1 MLYIILSGTPRT
13 VSLRSMDSSTQ
24 VVGDYISRLIIPN
37 ISEDYTSDNS
47 VLAYRPNYS
56 SHSGGNTAIIF
67 INLEAAIPCYQG
79 NEIEPACQL
88 FTFEEN
94 SFQFGKAFI
103 QASDIGNHFRFFNSS
118 QNIATYGFGV
128 TGCSTFDQACV
139 SNFEVAL
146 VCLLPPALDQC
157 GI

>member
-1 MLYIILSGTPRT
+1 MLYIVLTGTPRR
-13 VSLRSMDSSTQ
+13 VRLKLIDSPTQTGGDVIST
-24 VVGDYISRLIIPN
+24 LMIPN

-56 SHSGGNTAIIF
+56 NHSGGNTAIIF
-67 INLEAAIPCYQG
+67 INLEVAIPCYQV
-79 NEIEPACQL
+79 NEIEPVCQL
-88 FTFEEN
+88 FTLEEE

-103 QASDIGNHFRFFNSS
+103 QASDIGNHFSIFSSS
-118 QNIATYGFGV
+118 QNIAIYGFGV
-128 TGCSTFDQACV
+128 TGCSTFDRACV

>member
-56 SHSGGNTAIIF
+56 SHSGGNTAIVF

>member
-13 VSLRSMDSSTQ
+13 VSLRSMDSSTH

-47 VLAYRPNYS
+47 VLAYCPNYS

-67 INLEAAIPCYQG
+67 INLEAAIPCYEG